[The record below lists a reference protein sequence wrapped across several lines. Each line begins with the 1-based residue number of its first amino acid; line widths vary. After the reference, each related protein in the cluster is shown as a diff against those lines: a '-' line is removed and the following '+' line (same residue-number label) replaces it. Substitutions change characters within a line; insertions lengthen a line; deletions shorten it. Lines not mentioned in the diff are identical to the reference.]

1 MHLRLLLTYLL
12 TLLPVT
18 CTDFVPHDAS
28 LWHAVAVTVKVLVEL
43 SHLSGN
49 MEHKS
54 APVTHRKAASET
66 IAAGHVSAACVASV
80 ALHAYVSE
88 MLESALLQPLVA
100 VACRL
105 ISVLDVA
112 PVTSPCGMLTI
123 GTPDATCET
132 MPAVTGGEGVEV
144 TRSSTTSENA

>member
-1 MHLRLLLTYLL
+1 M
-12 TLLPVT
+12 T

-88 MLESALLQPLVA
+88 MLESLLQPVVA

-105 ISVLDVA
+105 ISVFDVA

>member
-1 MHLRLLLTYLL
+1 MALVSTTYL
-12 TLLPVT
+12 LLPVT

-43 SHLSGN
+43 SHPSGN

-54 APVTHRKAASET
+54 APVTHRKAASVT

-88 MLESALLQPLVA
+88 MLESAVLQPVVA

-112 PVTSPCGMLTI
+112 PVTSPGM
-123 GTPDATCET
+123 A
-132 MPAVTGGEGVEV
+132 
-144 TRSSTTSENA
+144 RSSGMEKQWNWRLRRRRAINSRVGWAPSGPAFSWA